1 MHAILEIA
9 GKQFKVTENRYLYT
23 PKLKNINGSIEFDK
37 VLLFKDKD
45 GKVEVGSPTVK
56 GVKVTGKVLELFR
69 DKKVIVFKKK
79 RRKGYKKLN
88 GHRQSL
94 CKVLIEKI
102 TKE

>member
-23 PKLKNINGSIEFDK
+23 PKLPNKTGDVEFDK
-37 VLLFKDKD
+37 VLLYKDKE
-45 GKVEVGSPTVK
+45 GNVEVGTPTLK
-56 GVKVTGKVLELFR
+56 GIKVTGKVLETFK
-69 DKKVIVFKKK
+69 DKKIIVFKKK
-79 RRKGYKKLN
+79 RRKGYKKLQ

-102 TKE
+102 TKA